1 MASEW
6 RMKGEYIK
14 NCNCAPGCP
23 CDFWA
28 PPTHHKCEGMCAMRI
43 REGHFDGTKLD
54 GLIWA
59 ASYHWPGPL
68 HEGNGTFQAYV
79 TDKATE
85 EQRKALLTIMSGKV
99 GNAWFEVLASVT
111 QPRAA
116 GRIYNVAEPEGLSML
131 EWSQRVMRALEWQGR
146 IVVAPPGRMKIEGNY
161 EHHILVDM
169 PKGMEYFHPEITT
182 TAVLKGTG
190 KIKYDWPN
198 AHSSMALVDH
208 TQKGLA
214 A

>member
-28 PPTHHKCEGMCAMRI
+28 APTHHKCEGMCAMRI

-99 GNAWFEVLASVT
+99 GNAWFEVLASVVST
-111 QPRAA
+111 IHPPMFVPIEFEFDLEKRHARCHIPGELETVSAPIKNLATGDQH
-116 GRIYNVAEPEGLSML
+116 RI
-131 EWSQRVMRALEWQGR
+131 R
-146 IVVAPPGRMKIEGNY
+146 
-161 EHHILVDM
+161 VDM
-169 PKGMEYFHPEITT
+169 PKGMEYFHPEIAT

-198 AHSSMALVDH
+198 AHSSMALVEH
-208 TQKGLA
+208 THQGLRG
-214 A
+214 